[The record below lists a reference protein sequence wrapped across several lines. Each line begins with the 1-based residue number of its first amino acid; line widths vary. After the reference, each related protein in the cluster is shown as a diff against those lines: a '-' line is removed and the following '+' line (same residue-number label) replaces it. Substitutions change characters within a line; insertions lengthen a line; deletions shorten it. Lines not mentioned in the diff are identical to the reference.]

1 MPWPEEQETG
11 ERLAEELL
19 KRLLQGMGIAAQLEI
34 RRREGTFILSIEG
47 CSEAGRIIGRDGNT
61 LYQLQYLLNLMLMKR
76 LKTRMN
82 VAVDVEG
89 YRDRRKAKLTAEAKE
104 AAKTVK
110 RRGRPVT
117 LEPMHAADR
126 RTVHLA
132 LRDDLMI
139 ETSSGEEDRETGM
152 KSVRISLRKEA
163 FRPPKPQ
170 PSEHPDEA
178 DLPEVSEVTDLPES
192 RMETNLPEGPS
203 ETAPLESPEKTDSPE
218 NEF

>member
-1 MPWPEEQETG
+1 MPWPEQQETS

-19 KRLLQGMGIAAQLEI
+19 TRLLEGMGIAAQLEI

-47 CSEAGRIIGRDGNT
+47 CSEAGRVIGRDGNT
-61 LYQLQYLLNLMLMKR
+61 LYQLQYLLNLMLMKK

-89 YRDRRKAKLTAEAKE
+89 YRDRRKDKLTAEAKE

-110 RRGRPVT
+110 RKGKPVT

-132 LRDDLMI
+132 LRDDPMI
-139 ETSSGEEDRETGM
+139 ETSSSDEDRETGM
-152 KSVRISLRKEA
+152 KSVRISLRREA
-163 FRPPKPQ
+163 FRPPRSQ
-170 PSEHPDEA
+170 LAEHSDEA
-178 DLPEVSEVTDLPES
+178 GMPETREETDLSEEHTE
-192 RMETNLPEGPS
+192 MEPFQREE
-203 ETAPLESPEKTDSPE
+203 ETESPEKQ
-218 NEF
+218 F

>member
-1 MPWPEEQETG
+1 MPWTDEQETS

-19 KRLLQGMGIAAQLEI
+19 TRLLQGMGIAAQLEI

-89 YRDRRKAKLTAEAKE
+89 YRDRRKAKLTTEAKE

-110 RRGRPVT
+110 RKGRPVT

-132 LRDDLMI
+132 LRDDPVI
-139 ETSSGEEDRETGM
+139 ETASSDEDRETGM
-152 KSVRISLRKEA
+152 KSVRISLRREA
-163 FRPPKPQ
+163 FRPPTTH

-178 DLPEVSEVTDLPES
+178 ELPEAAEEPGE
-192 RMETNLPEGPS
+192 PEGFG
-203 ETAPLESPEKTDSPE
+203 ETQSLEGHEETKPPEDA
-218 NEF
+218 F

>member
-1 MPWPEEQETG
+1 MPWPEQHETS

-19 KRLLQGMGIAAQLEI
+19 TRLLQGMGIAAQLEI

-47 CSEAGRIIGRDGNT
+47 CNEAGRVIGRDGNT
-61 LYQLQYLLNLMLMKR
+61 LYQLQYLLNLMLMKK
-76 LKTRMN
+76 LKTRLN

-104 AAKTVK
+104 AARIVK
-110 RRGRPVT
+110 RKGRPLT
-117 LEPMHAADR
+117 LEPMHPADR

-132 LRDDLMI
+132 LRDDPMI
-139 ETSSGEEDRETGM
+139 ETSSSDEDLETGM

-163 FRPPKPQ
+163 FRPPKPR
-170 PSEHPDEA
+170 PPEHPDEA
-178 DLPEVSEVTDLPES
+178 DLPEAREETVIPEEPA
-192 RMETNLPEGPS
+192 ETVDREGPL
-203 ETAPLESPEKTDSPE
+203 ETTPPE